1 MPDYY
6 ALLARRVEES
16 KGDPAKLRQ
25 LVYEAARLSLQRQV
39 HLHSP
44 PLTLP
49 ETKRQMSEL
58 EAAIARL
65 EADAAD
71 RVDFAAKSRGDPE
84 TGDQE
89 TGDAEKS
96 QHAGHRHDEPGY
108 DEPGHDGP
116 GDVLAGNE
124 RDRADH
130 GREEGL

>member
-16 KGDPAKLRQ
+16 KGDPAKLRR

-58 EAAIARL
+58 EAAITCL

-71 RVDFAAKSRGDPE
+71 GIDFAAKSHGYEEAGDE
-84 TGDQE
+84 D
-89 TGDAEKS
+89 KS
-96 QHAGHRHDEPGY
+96 HAGRRR
-108 DEPGHDGP
+108 DEPGHDEP
-116 GDVLAGNE
+116 GDALAVDE
-124 RDRADH
+124 RDRADRGH
-130 GREEGL
+130 EDSL

>member
-16 KGDPAKLRQ
+16 KGDPAKLRR

-71 RVDFAAKSRGDPE
+71 GVDFAAKSRGDPE

-108 DEPGHDGP
+108 DEPGHDEP

>member
-16 KGDPAKLRQ
+16 KGDPAKLRR

-71 RVDFAAKSRGDPE
+71 GVDFAAKSRGDPE
-84 TGDQE
+84 TGDAETGDPE
-89 TGDAEKS
+89 TGDAERS
-96 QHAGHRHDEPGY
+96 QHAGHRHDEPGH
-108 DEPGHDGP
+108 DEP